1 MVKVYKKGSYY
12 WALPGNPEAPQP
24 FSGFNTTSAQRRAPK
39 ALDEGISEIPSESNF
54 NGPWINAQILDSGEI
69 LLEGDNT
76 DDAVHRQWDLH
87 LSPELARL
95 VATGHLQ
102 TKDLLIKAIA
112 LDDETLE
119 VLS

>member
-12 WALPGNPEAPQP
+12 WALPGNPEAPQS
-24 FSGFNTTSAQRRAPK
+24 FSRFN
-39 ALDEGISEIPSESNF
+39 DEGISELPSELIF

-87 LSPELARL
+87 LSTELARL

-112 LDDETLE
+112 LDEETLE